1 MEEHMADTGTK
12 KKILII
18 DDDLDILETMQSLLE
33 YEGFQILSADSVE
46 RGIQAIG
53 ESAPDLI
60 LLDVMFPEKKTRGFE
75 AAGEIKEKYPSI
87 PIFVLSA
94 INREYAFGF
103 TKEDVKAEEF
113 LNKPIK
119 TDHLVALI
127 RKHLKMD
134 R

>member
-1 MEEHMADTGTK
+1 MADAGTK

-18 DDDLDILETMQSLLE
+18 DDDLDILETVGSLLE

-46 RGIQAIG
+46 KGIRIIG

-60 LLDVMFPEKKTRGFE
+60 LLDIMFPEKKTRGFE

-87 PIFVLSA
+87 PVFVLTA

-119 TDHLVALI
+119 TDRLVELI

>member
-1 MEEHMADTGTK
+1 MADTGTK

-18 DDDLDILETMQSLLE
+18 DDDLDILETIQSLLE
-33 YEGFQILSADSVE
+33 YEGFEILSADSVE
-46 RGIQAIG
+46 KGIQAIG

-60 LLDVMFPEKKTRGFE
+60 LLDIMFPEKKTRGFE

-87 PIFVLSA
+87 PVFVLTA

-103 TKEDVKAEEF
+103 TKEDVRAEEF

-119 TDHLVALI
+119 TDRLVELI

-134 R
+134 K